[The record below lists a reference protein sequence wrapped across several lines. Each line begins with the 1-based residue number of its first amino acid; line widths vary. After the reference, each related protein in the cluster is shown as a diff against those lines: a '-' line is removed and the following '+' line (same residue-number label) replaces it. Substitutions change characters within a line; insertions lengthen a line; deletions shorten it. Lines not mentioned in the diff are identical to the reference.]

1 MSSFGST
8 VIASSLGRA
17 VGSFF
22 IFYGGGLRTNAS
34 HHGWPTRKN
43 KKKTLA
49 KKRLIAIPP
58 KNKIW
63 TKICYSKSHIWNS
76 FFENITSGIQIFC
89 ICPHVPVDF
98 FFFLVRFSNRKSQ
111 SQQKLA
117 KKVTHF
123 IIQFRSKNL
132 TRFTNLNSRTI
143 CSRNASKTLSDF
155 TNFPENIFL
164 FGFRHV
170 SVWFHHFLTPKNHIL
185 EALWNQMSVYL
196 RKKIFCSRKIVRFYL
211 VGGKLSGAE

>member
-1 MSSFGST
+1 MLFKLSHLEFFFWKYYFGHTNFLYLSTRSS
-8 VIASSLGRA
+8 
-17 VGSFF
+17 
-22 IFYGGGLRTNAS
+22 
-34 HHGWPTRKN
+34 
-43 KKKTLA
+43 
-49 KKRLIAIPP
+49 RL
-58 KNKIW
+58 
-63 TKICYSKSHIWNS
+63 
-76 FFENITSGIQIFC
+76 
-89 ICPHVPVDF
+89 

-143 CSRNASKTLSDF
+143 CSRNASKKTVSDF
-155 TNFPENIFL
+155 TSFPENIFL

-196 RKKIFCSRKIVRFYL
+196 RKKIFVPEK
-211 VGGKLSGAE
+211 

>member
-1 MSSFGST
+1 MPAT
-8 VIASSLGRA
+8 MVDQREKI
-17 VGSFF
+17 
-22 IFYGGGLRTNAS
+22 
-34 HHGWPTRKN
+34 
-43 KKKTLA
+43 KKKHWL
-49 KKRLIAIPP
+49 
-58 KNKIW
+58 KNVSQQSPQKTKFGQKYVIQNLTFGILFLKILLRAY
-63 TKICYSKSHIWNS
+63 K
-76 FFENITSGIQIFC
+76 FFVSVHTFQSTFL
-89 ICPHVPVDF
+89 
-98 FFFLVRFSNRKSQ
+98 FLVRSSNRKSQ

-185 EALWNQMSVYL
+185 EAL
-196 RKKIFCSRKIVRFYL
+196 
-211 VGGKLSGAE
+211 